1 MDSKTIHDRRW
12 GILGVLVVSLLV
24 VVIDNTVLNVALKTI
39 QEDLGATQS
48 QLEWAINSYT
58 LVFAAL
64 LFTWGLLGDR
74 FGRKRILMIGLL
86 LFGAASVLTAYAQTP
101 LQLIGAR
108 GLMGIGGAA
117 VLPSTLAIITN
128 VFEPKERGRAIGIWA
143 GAVGLAIV
151 LGPVT
156 GGLLLEHFW
165 WGSVFLINVP
175 IVVLGLVLIGAIVPE
190 SKDPNP
196 GKLDPIGVIIA
207 MGGLMLLVY
216 AIIKGGELATIASAE
231 VLLTGLAG
239 VALIGLFV
247 RYERRSDHPALD
259 VKLFSNRI
267 FSASAVTIGLA
278 FFALMG
284 VTFFMVF
291 YLQIVRGFSP
301 LQAGLWFLPFAGA
314 QMVFAPMSASMVTR
328 YGIRSVATFG
338 LALVTLSFVGYQLV
352 GVNSPMWILGLVFFL
367 QGVGMANIMPP
378 ATTAIMGTLPP
389 QRAGVGS
396 AVNNTVRQVSG
407 ALGVAVLGSILS
419 VQYRDQISPHLTGL
433 PAQAKQTAAE
443 SIGATMGAAAQAGPD
458 AVAQIQPVAYHAFV
472 DAMHVTAG
480 FSTVV
485 ALLATV
491 LVFRFLPKRIEIATP
506 AIPAQTPAPR
516 EQVGSVEPVESPASV

>member
-12 GILGVLVVSLLV
+12 GILSVLVVSLLV
-24 VVIDNTVLNVALKTI
+24 VVLDNTVLNVALKTI

-58 LVFAAL
+58 LVFAGL

-74 FGRKRILMIGLL
+74 FGRKRMLMAGLL
-86 LFGAASVLTAYAQTP
+86 MFGAASALTAYAQTP

-151 LGPVT
+151 IGPVT

-175 IVVLGLVLIGAIVPE
+175 IVVVGLVLIGAIVPE

-196 GKLDPIGVIIA
+196 GKLDPMGVIIA

-239 VALIGLFV
+239 AALLGLFV
-247 RYERRSDHPALD
+247 WYERRSDHPALD
-259 VKLFSNRI
+259 VNLFNNRI

-291 YLQIVRGFSP
+291 YLQIVRGFTP
-301 LQAGLWFLPFAGA
+301 LQAGLWFLPFAAA
-314 QMVFAPMSASMVTR
+314 QMVFAPLSASMVKR
-328 YGIRSVATFG
+328 YGIRSVATAG
-338 LALVTLSFVGYQLV
+338 LALVTLSFVGYQFV
-352 GVNSPMWILGLVFFL
+352 GVNSPMWILALVFFL

-389 QRAGVGS
+389 QRAGIGS

-407 ALGVAVLGSILS
+407 ALGVAILGSILS

-433 PAQAKQTAAE
+433 PAQAKETAAE
-443 SIGATMGAAAQAGPD
+443 SIGATMGAATQAGPD
-458 AVAQIQPVAYHAFV
+458 ALAQIQPVAYHAFV

-480 FSTVV
+480 FSTLV

-491 LVFRFLPKRIEIATP
+491 LVFRFLPKRIELATP
-506 AIPAQTPAPR
+506 AIPAQASAPR
-516 EQVGSVEPVESPASV
+516 EPVESPASV

>member
-24 VVIDNTVLNVALKTI
+24 VVLDNTVLNVALKRI
-39 QEDLGATQS
+39 QEDLGASQS
-48 QLEWAINSYT
+48 QLAWAVNSYT
-58 LVFAAL
+58 LVFAGL

-74 FGRKRILMIGLL
+74 FGRRRMLMAGLL
-86 LFGAASVLTAYAQTP
+86 MFGAASALSAYAHTP

-117 VLPSTLAIITN
+117 VLPATLAIITN
-128 VFEPKERGRAIGIWA
+128 VFEPKERGKAIGIWA

-151 LGPVT
+151 IGPVT

-175 IVVLGLVLIGAIVPE
+175 IVLLGLVLINTIVPE

-196 GKLDPIGVIIA
+196 GKLDPLGVVIA
-207 MGGLMLLVY
+207 MAGLMLVVY
-216 AIIKGGELATIASAE
+216 AIIKGGELATVANTQ
-231 VLLTGLAG
+231 VLVTGLLG
-239 VALIGLFV
+239 VALLVLFV
-247 RYERRSDHPALD
+247 WYERRSDHPALD
-259 VKLFSNRI
+259 VKLFTNRI

-278 FFALMG
+278 FFAMMG

-314 QMVFAPMSASMVTR
+314 QMVFAPLSASMVKR
-328 YGIRSVATFG
+328 FGIRSVATVG
-338 LALVTLSFVGYQLV
+338 LALVTVSFAGYQLV
-352 GVNSPMWILGLVFFL
+352 DTDSPMWVLGLVFFI

-378 ATTAIMGTLPP
+378 ATTAIMASLPP

-407 ALGVAVLGSILS
+407 ALGVAILGSVLS
-419 VQYRDQISPHLTGL
+419 VQYRDEITPHLAGL
-433 PAQAKQTAAE
+433 PDAAREAAGE
-443 SIGATMGAAAQAGPD
+443 SIGATVGVAAQAGPE
-458 AVAQIQPVAYHAFV
+458 ALAQIQPAAFHAFV
-472 DAMHVTAG
+472 NAMHVTAA
-480 FSTVV
+480 FSTAV

-491 LVFRFLPKRIEIATP
+491 LVFRFLPKQAEAPVHSAGI
-506 AIPAQTPAPR
+506 PAPR
-516 EQVGSVEPVESPASV
+516 EAVETPVPA

>member
-12 GILGVLVVSLLV
+12 VILSVLVVSLLV
-24 VVIDNTVLNVALKTI
+24 VVLDNTVLNVALKRI

-58 LVFAAL
+58 LVFAGL

-74 FGRKRILMIGLL
+74 FGRKRMLLTGLVM
-86 LFGAASVLTAYAQTP
+86 FGAASALSAYAQTP

-128 VFEPKERGRAIGIWA
+128 VFDAKERGRAIGIWA

-151 LGPVT
+151 IGPVT

-175 IVVLGLVLIGAIVPE
+175 IVLLGVVLINALVPE
-190 SKDPNP
+190 SKDPHP
-196 GKLDPIGVIIA
+196 GKLDPMGVVIA
-207 MGGLMLLVY
+207 MAGLMLLVY
-216 AIIKGGELATIASAE
+216 AIIKGGELATVANTQ

-239 VALIGLFV
+239 AALLATFV
-247 RYERRSDHPALD
+247 WYERRSDHPALD
-259 VKLFSNRI
+259 VKLFTNRV

-301 LQAGLWFLPFAGA
+301 LEAGLWFLPFAVA
-314 QMVFAPMSASMVTR
+314 QMVFAPLSASMVTR
-328 YGIRSVATFG
+328 FGIRSVATTG
-338 LALVTLSFVGYQLV
+338 LALVTVSFLGYQLV
-352 GVNSPMWILGLVFFL
+352 GVNSSMWILAVVFFL

-378 ATTAIMGTLPP
+378 ATTAIMASLPP

-407 ALGVAVLGSILS
+407 ALGVAILGSVLS
-419 VQYRDQISPHLTGL
+419 VQYRDEITPHLTGL
-433 PAQAKQTAAE
+433 PDAAREAAGE
-443 SIGATMGAAAQAGPD
+443 SIGATVGAAAQAGPQ
-458 AVAQIQPVAYHAFV
+458 ALAQIQPIADHAFV
-472 DAMHVTAG
+472 NAMHVAAG
-480 FSTVV
+480 FSTAV

-491 LVFRFLPKRIEIATP
+491 LVFRFLPKRTADAAEA
-506 AIPAQTPAPR
+506 AIPAQATAPR
-516 EQVGSVEPVESPASV
+516 EPVESSAPA